1 MFFLASGREVLG
13 THSHRKKTRTS
24 LESPFLVVI
33 NFLVFP
39 TSFFRQTDEFF
50 RQLILFEMEQQQNIS
65 EELNFSEKTFFM

>member
-13 THSHRKKTRTS
+13 SHIHTGKNRTS
-24 LESPFLVVI
+24 LESHFLVVI
-33 NFLVFP
+33 KFLVFP
-39 TSFFRQTDEFF
+39 TSVFRQTDEFF